1 MLKVGSPR
9 PQVEEPVNM
18 PPPQF
23 EEPSMDIGNNPEP
36 YPDENEMP
44 MEGGDMANPYEA
56 DFDAGVDA
64 NEDDDPKRYIQQL
77 TGKLSQSLRKYQE
90 GLPTPDTDLDKYVA
104 GMILKQ
110 ATDGLNDEDTKD
122 VLGKIKG
129 DDDVDECRTYRKN
142 LSELTQNFID
152 NDEEDEFT
160 NLQRRNRQINFKS
173 LPFTAPDFD

>member
-1 MLKVGSPR
+1 
-9 PQVEEPVNM
+9 
-18 PPPQF
+18 
-23 EEPSMDIGNNPEP
+23 
-36 YPDENEMP
+36 
-44 MEGGDMANPYEA
+44 
-56 DFDAGVDA
+56 
-64 NEDDDPKRYIQQL
+64 
-77 TGKLSQSLRKYQE
+77 
-90 GLPTPDTDLDKYVA
+90 
-104 GMILKQ
+104 MILKQ

-160 NLQRRNRQINFKS
+160 NLQRRNRQINFKN